1 MKTTAI
7 IQARLTSTRLQGKV
21 LMDLEGVPLLSRL
34 YDRVLRARTLEQ
46 VALAIP
52 ETASNDPLAEFCS
65 KAGMLF
71 FRGSENDVLDRFYLT
86 AKKFDA
92 DPVVRIT
99 ADCPLIDADVIDRV
113 VSDYKSGGAD
123 YVSNTLRLTFPDG
136 LDTEVMT
143 FHALGQAYEEA
154 RLSSEREHVTPYI
167 WKHPE
172 LFRTRSI
179 LNDRDLSALRWT
191 VDEPRDFEFVLA
203 VYQEFGNRYFGMREV
218 LQLIDRRPELAVVNR
233 GIPTN
238 AGYAKSLAE
247 DRILADKK

>member
-86 AKKFDA
+86 A
-92 DPVVRIT
+92 
-99 ADCPLIDADVIDRV
+99 
-113 VSDYKSGGAD
+113 
-123 YVSNTLRLTFPDG
+123 
-136 LDTEVMT
+136 
-143 FHALGQAYEEA
+143 
-154 RLSSEREHVTPYI
+154 
-167 WKHPE
+167 
-172 LFRTRSI
+172 
-179 LNDRDLSALRWT
+179 
-191 VDEPRDFEFVLA
+191 
-203 VYQEFGNRYFGMREV
+203 
-218 LQLIDRRPELAVVNR
+218 
-233 GIPTN
+233 
-238 AGYAKSLAE
+238 
-247 DRILADKK
+247 